1 MGERKFPQSRK
12 FVMLV
17 GDILIMIGSYCLA
30 TAFILN
36 KNILAAN
43 FTMYSDMMLVMIVIN
58 GLLFNINGLYSI
70 GRKRFAEIIL
80 SLLVSMLGTAVI
92 MMALSFFCTRIFLF
106 PRPAPD
112 QSGYPMYRLYRLA
125 PRGLACRTRN
135 SCSAQSLFA
144 GTKRRMP
151 PCLQSLAPSAP
162 AQLASAICLH
172 GYA

>member
-92 MMALSFFCTRIFLF
+92 MMALSFFVREF
-106 PRPAPD
+106 
-112 QSGYPMYRLYRLA
+112 SYS
-125 PRGLACRTRN
+125 RGQLLT
-135 SCSAQSLFA
+135 
-144 GTKRRMP
+144 
-151 PCLQSLAPSAP
+151 SLAIQCIAFI
-162 AQLASAICLH
+162 AWRRAA
-172 GYA
+172 